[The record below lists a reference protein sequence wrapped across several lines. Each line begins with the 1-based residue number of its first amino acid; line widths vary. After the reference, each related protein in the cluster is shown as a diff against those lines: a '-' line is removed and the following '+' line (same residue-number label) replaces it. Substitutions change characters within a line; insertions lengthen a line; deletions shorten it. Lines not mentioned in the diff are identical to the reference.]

1 VSQSLWRIGTDTR
14 SYSASDLSGTGAK
27 LSGGRWN
34 DEGVAVVY
42 TASTR
47 SLACLETVVHLAAD
61 ELPLNRY
68 LVEVVVPDDI
78 WGGAERLDHR
88 TAPVGWDAHPAGIE
102 STAYGTEWVISQR
115 TALLFVPSTIVP
127 EEPNVL
133 INPAHP
139 DTTRITATKI
149 RKWIYDHRL

>member
-1 VSQSLWRIGTDTR
+1 MSQSLWRIGTDTHG
-14 SYSASDLSGTGAK
+14 YSASDLSGTGAR

-34 DEGVAVVY
+34 DIGIGVVY
-42 TASTR
+42 TSCTR
-47 SLACLETVVHLAAD
+47 SLACLETVVHLGAE

-68 LVEVVVPDDI
+68 LIEIAVPDDI
-78 WGGAERLDHR
+78 WATAEHLDHL

-102 STAYGTEWVISQR
+102 STNFGSAWTISQR
-115 TALLFVPSTIVP
+115 TVLLFVPSTIVL
-127 EEPNVL
+127 EESNVL

-139 DTTRITATKI
+139 DAARITAKKM